1 MSEQTAPIT
10 PTETL
15 PPVPIPATA
24 EVNPLPP
31 LPPQDEPKVE
41 EKVEIHHAE
50 PVQVI

>member
-15 PPVPIPATA
+15 PPVSTQ